1 LLQEAEAAKA
11 VVLHPYVGAV
21 QIVTL
26 GQQAVTRMEQVA
38 VVEHSRVV
46 VAAALLGQEL
56 LQAEALVRWEMVG
69 KVVIGQLRLAVAVA
83 VAITAAAVAEM
94 TAAALVQTAVV
105 AAEADPPWFQ
115 QGEVAWQRTMQ
126 TTDI

>member
-1 LLQEAEAAKA
+1 LLQEAEAEKA

-21 QIVTL
+21 RIVTL
-26 GQQAVTRMEQVA
+26 GQQAVTRLEQVA

-94 TAAALVQTAVV
+94 TAAALVQTAAAAAV
-105 AAEADPPWFQ
+105 AGPRWYQ
-115 QGEVAWQRTMQ
+115 QGEGA
-126 TTDI
+126 

>member
-1 LLQEAEAAKA
+1 
-11 VVLHPYVGAV
+11 
-21 QIVTL
+21 
-26 GQQAVTRMEQVA
+26 MEQVA

-94 TAAALVQTAVV
+94 TAAALVQTAAAAVV
-105 AAEADPPWFQ
+105 AGPRWYQ
-115 QGEVAWQRTMQ
+115 QGEVAWQRIMQ